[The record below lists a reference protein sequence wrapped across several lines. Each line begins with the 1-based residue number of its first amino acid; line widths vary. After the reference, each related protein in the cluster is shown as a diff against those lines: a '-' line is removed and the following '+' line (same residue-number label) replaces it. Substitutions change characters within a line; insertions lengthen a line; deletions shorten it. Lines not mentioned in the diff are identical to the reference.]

1 MNAGVKYTL
10 KQLHQEDDT
19 AIFWIADCI
28 AGNKNLGNIA
38 LKSLKDSTLYNGTWV
53 YTFQKYVNQLI
64 LTAPPV
70 FAPIVDYGYMD
81 GKPYIATRFYEGV
94 SLQQCITQLASKR
107 LTLPTWF
114 ALPVFILLCR
124 ALRALHKG
132 ISKENPHPLMRLT
145 PSKILFT
152 SSGLIKILENGGF
165 SKKLIFSDQSKY
177 QIYQAPEVRNI
188 GSGDIRADFYSLGAI
203 FYELLTG
210 RPPSL
215 SGPGIPINAL
225 SPWVPAP
232 FQNIIMQMLNTSP
245 DLRPDSFDTLER
257 ALSTMYNEPLSTS
270 EIIFIITLICPNLIE
285 NNPSSTKLD
294 PEWEQKL
301 RDVNFEK
308 CKQLD
313 LFRDA
318 VLGKIK
324 TSHYF
329 TEQLHQ
335 LSEGNYSKRK
345 LLSVVKSART
355 RSLNESTL
363 SVPEKTVPEPDND
376 GSKME
381 ETELNSPDFKPV

>member
-1 MNAGVKYTL
+1 
-10 KQLHQEDDT
+10 
-19 AIFWIADCI
+19 
-28 AGNKNLGNIA
+28 
-38 LKSLKDSTLYNGTWV
+38 
-53 YTFQKYVNQLI
+53 
-64 LTAPPV
+64 
-70 FAPIVDYGYMD
+70 
-81 GKPYIATRFYEGV
+81 
-94 SLQQCITQLASKR
+94 
-107 LTLPTWF
+107 
-114 ALPVFILLCR
+114 
-124 ALRALHKG
+124 
-132 ISKENPHPLMRLT
+132 
-145 PSKILFT
+145 
-152 SSGLIKILENGGF
+152 
-165 SKKLIFSDQSKY
+165 
-177 QIYQAPEVRNI
+177 
-188 GSGDIRADFYSLGAI
+188 
-203 FYELLTG
+203 
-210 RPPSL
+210 
-215 SGPGIPINAL
+215 
-225 SPWVPAP
+225 
-232 FQNIIMQMLNTSP
+232 MQMLNTSP